1 MKALVS
7 QEQLENTHLVE
18 QLLEENTTLKP
29 LRAFLNVPC
38 EICKKPITDWTE
50 DNVKATIMG
59 FGWAHVQCW
68 NTALGKARLLLKAL
82 KQPQET
88 QSKKPP
94 NEE

>member
-1 MKALVS
+1 LKALVS

-50 DNVKATIMG
+50 DNVKAAIMG
-59 FGWAHVQCW
+59 FD
-68 NTALGKARLLLKAL
+68 
-82 KQPQET
+82 
-88 QSKKPP
+88 
-94 NEE
+94 